1 MGEHDEDMTYTT
13 EPTRAQLA
21 ARVAELEAQLAAAMK
36 LLDIC
41 LKFFDTL
48 DDEYPPALD
57 YAIRH
62 FKRQVAGEI
71 SWDESSDQTLRREL
85 VAAVLRD
92 AHLVQADDAPP
103 DDTDAPLKLAP
114 VEGDDE

>member
-1 MGEHDEDMTYTT
+1 MAEDMTYAT

-21 ARVAELEAQLAAAMK
+21 QRVQELERENAAAMK

-41 LKFFDTL
+41 LQFFDTL
-48 DDEYPPALD
+48 DDNYPPALD

-62 FKRQVAGEI
+62 FKRQAAGEI
-71 SWDESSDQTLRREL
+71 SWDESSNQTLRREL
-85 VAAVLRD
+85 MAAVLRD
-92 AHLVQADDAPP
+92 AHLVQPAPD

-114 VEGDDE
+114 VKDDE